1 MLSTLRK
8 RTLQMLDIKTLT
20 VFLIF
25 NFHISHLIPISLP
38 SSTSHVL
45 YKILHFVMIIV
56 QLPCWHV
63 VTGHLECG
71 WFKLRCAING
81 KLT

>member
-8 RTLQMLDIKTLT
+8 KDTLQMLDIKTLT

-38 SSTSHVL
+38 GSTTCPL
-45 YKILHFVMIIV
+45 
-56 QLPCWHV
+56 
-63 VTGHLECG
+63 
-71 WFKLRCAING
+71 
-81 KLT
+81 